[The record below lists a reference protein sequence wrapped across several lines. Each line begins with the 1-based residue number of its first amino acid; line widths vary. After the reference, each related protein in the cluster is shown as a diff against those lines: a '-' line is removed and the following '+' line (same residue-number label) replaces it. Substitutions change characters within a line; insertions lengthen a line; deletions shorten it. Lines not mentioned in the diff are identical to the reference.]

1 METEQTIPRPV
12 YTELSEGIFQHVVT
26 GEVVLAADVLQFA
39 DVHED
44 SALHEEFEWNDARAA
59 CLWRLHQV
67 KGLMASIMLTE
78 DGTEDLQIQKGSGL

>member
-1 METEQTIPRPV
+1 
-12 YTELSEGIFQHVVT
+12 VT

-44 SALHEEFEWNDARAA
+44 CVLHEQFEWNDARAA
-59 CLWRLHQV
+59 TLWRLHQD

-78 DGTEDLQIQKGSGL
+78 DGTEDLQIQKESERFFL